1 MKRIVSIQDISCLGQ
16 CSLTIALPIISSRG
30 IEVSILPSAL
40 MSTHTGGFTGYTCLE
55 LTEEMPR
62 IVEHWI
68 SEGISFDAI
77 YTGYIGDVRQFELI
91 KYCKERLLLPGGKLI
106 VDPAMAD
113 NGRLYSA
120 LDSNIVGGMRDIAAF
135 ADLIM
140 PNLTEAA
147 FLLNRNYKPSYT
159 KAELTDMLK
168 ELSHMGP
175 KEVIITGVSEG
186 ENRIG
191 AMSYNAETGDI
202 DEFYT
207 ERQPKSYHGTGDIF
221 ASIVVADRLN
231 GLSMHECIEDA
242 CTFIGKCIQKTLPEK
257 NHEYGVCFEQV
268 LAEERGQRRFKGRV
282 VVHNN

>member
-40 MSTHTGGFTGYTCLE
+40 MSTHTGGFTGYTCLD
-55 LTEEMPR
+55 LTDEMPK

-68 SEGISFDAI
+68 KEGIRFDAI

-91 KYCKERLLLPGGKLI
+91 KYCKDKLLLPEGRLI

-120 LDSNIVGGMRDIAAF
+120 LDASIVGGMRDIAAY

-147 FLLNRNYKPSYT
+147 FLLNRNYKSNYDRT
-159 KAELTDMLK
+159 ELVEMLK
-168 ELSHMGP
+168 KLSDMGP
-175 KEVIITGVSEG
+175 KEVIITGVSDADS
-186 ENRIG
+186 RIG
-191 AMSYNAETGDI
+191 AMSYNAETGEI
-202 DEFYT
+202 DEFYAK
-207 ERQPKSYHGTGDIF
+207 RQPKSYHGTGDIF

-231 GLSMHECIEDA
+231 GISMHDCIEDA
-242 CTFIGKCIQKTLPEK
+242 CTFIGKCIRRTLPEE

-268 LAEERGQRRFKGRV
+268 LAEERAQRTGCCSQE
-282 VVHNN
+282 

>member
-40 MSTHTGGFTGYTCLE
+40 MSTHTGGFTGYTCLD
-55 LTEEMPR
+55 LTGEMPK

-68 SEGISFDAI
+68 REGIRFDAI

-91 KYCKERLLLPGGKLI
+91 KYCKDKLLLPGGMLI

-120 LDSNIVGGMRDIAAF
+120 LDSNIVGGMRDIAAY

-147 FLLNRNYKPSYT
+147 FLLDCDYKTDYT

-168 ELSHMGP
+168 KLSDIGP
-175 KEVIITGVSEG
+175 NEVIITGVSDG
-186 ENRIG
+186 RNRIG
-191 AMSYNAETGDI
+191 AMSFNAKTGDI

-207 ERQPKSYHGTGDIF
+207 ERKAKSYHGTGDIF
-221 ASIVVADRLN
+221 ASIVVSDRLN
-231 GLSMHECIEDA
+231 GISMHECIEDA
-242 CTFIGKCIQKTLPEK
+242 CTFIGKCIQRTLPEK

-268 LAEERGQRRFKGRV
+268 LAEERAQRIGSGSQ
-282 VVHNN
+282 

>member
-16 CSLTIALPIISSRG
+16 CSLTIALPVISSRG

-40 MSTHTGGFTGYTCLE
+40 MSTHTGGFTGYTCLD
-55 LTEEMPR
+55 LTDEMPK

-91 KYCKERLLLPGGKLI
+91 KYCKDKLLNPGGRLI

-113 NGRLYSA
+113 NGKLYSA
-120 LDSNIVGGMRDIAAF
+120 LSSSIVGGMREITAY

-147 FLLNRNYKPSYT
+147 FLLNRNYKTDYT
-159 KAELTDMLK
+159 KAELKDILK
-168 ELSHMGP
+168 SLSLMGP
-175 KEVIITGVSEG
+175 KEVILTGVADCD
-186 ENRIG
+186 NRIG
-191 AMSYNAETGDI
+191 AMSYNAETGEF

-221 ASIVVADRLN
+221 SSIVVADRLN
-231 GLSMHECIEDA
+231 GLSMHECLKDA
-242 CTFIGKCIQKTLPEK
+242 CTFIGKCISRTLLEE

-268 LAEERGQRRFKGRV
+268 LAEERTQCMSYGSQE
-282 VVHNN
+282 